1 MFLVKTLKFFL
12 VHIQTLKLK
21 KLLHSSHMCNYCYCL
36 NYDIHCSLVFNLEL
50 LTFDHNIFSCS
61 SDLVNFD
68 MQYFEGR
75 SSLHDEW

>member
-1 MFLVKTLKFFL
+1 
-12 VHIQTLKLK
+12 
-21 KLLHSSHMCNYCYCL
+21 MCNYCYCL

-50 LTFDHNIFSCS
+50 LTFDHIIFSFS

-75 SSLHDEW
+75 SSSHDEW